1 MTITH
6 KDLFNVL
13 DGLSTVLP
21 YAKQI
26 NEAAALLIWESI
38 PQVAREQ
45 LTPAML
51 TYAAAQRMLDP
62 DPPKEVPTHI
72 QLLRYLY
79 RLDCDRPNFFW
90 GLKEDLPQ
98 RMALPGHF
106 HPQPLSQYQLELAQG
121 PLHRDTISPN
131 GALAQLGWQP

>member
-6 KDLFNVL
+6 NDLFRVL
-13 DGLSTVLP
+13 EGLSAVLP
-21 YAKQI
+21 YAKPV
-26 NEAAALLIWESI
+26 NNAAALLMWGSI
-38 PQVAREQ
+38 PEVARQE
-45 LTPAML
+45 LTVGML
-51 TYAAAQRMLDP
+51 EYAATQRMLDP

-79 RLDCDRPNFFW
+79 RLDCDRPNFVW

-106 HPQPLSQYQLELAQG
+106 HPQQLSQYQLELAQG
-121 PLHRDTISPN
+121 PLHPDTIGPN
-131 GALAQLGWQP
+131 GALAQLGWKP